1 VIEGSRRQGREIS
14 AMSGGRFWFAELL
27 APLDD
32 LLQIALE
39 SLDGLFG

>member
-1 VIEGSRRQGREIS
+1 VTEGGWGQAREIC
-14 AMSGGRFWFAELL
+14 AMSGGGSWFADLL
-27 APLDD
+27 ALLDD

>member
-1 VIEGSRRQGREIS
+1 MEQGRES
-14 AMSGGRFWFAELL
+14 GAMSGGGPWFADLL
-27 APLDD
+27 ALLDD